1 MAELTA
7 GGSRDTI
14 RAVGVRSLLVT
25 AVAGLAL
32 AGAGSA
38 AAAPTPQELT
48 VTASDGTPLACG
60 LILPDGAPPAGG
72 WPGVILFHGLGQV
85 HATMEAV
92 AEQSFAL
99 DGYASLACDARGT
112 GASGGTFGLDGPKE
126 DQDARDLFDW
136 FAARPDV
143 SDTEI
148 AAFGISLGGG
158 AVWNA
163 AVAGVP
169 FKAIA
174 PSITWTS
181 LSTALAP
188 QNVPKTGLLAQL
200 AVAVP
205 FASWDP
211 SLTAARDALLGGS
224 VTSDVT
230 TIGDARSALGA
241 LATLQTPTLLL
252 QGRQD
257 FLFDIDQALA
267 AYRLLPGPKHLYLG
281 DLGHTPAANPT
292 AEQPVYLFEV
302 LNWFDHYLKGQES
315 GIDKANPVDLAS
327 DPFDGTKLSYP
338 GIPAT
343 KTATLVLPGTKKLAA
358 AAHVSRSA
366 ALKGGP
372 STSFGDST
380 LTIRYSGAKKWT
392 HLVATVAV
400 AGSKVPVTLG
410 GVRIAKSAGV
420 ATIKLLDEAV
430 PIAAG
435 KRIVV
440 TLGATSGA
448 DGVYTDKAPAGA
460 SITIGAVTL
469 KLSLLK

>member
-1 MAELTA
+1 M
-7 GGSRDTI
+7 
-14 RAVGVRSLLVT
+14 
-25 AVAGLAL
+25 LAL

-38 AAAPTPQELT
+38 IAAPTPQELT
-48 VTASDGTPLACG
+48 ITASDGTPLACG
-60 LILPDGAPPAGG
+60 LILPDGTPPAGG
-72 WPGVILFHGLGQV
+72 WPGVLLFHGLGQTHGV
-85 HATMEAV
+85 MEAI

-126 DQDARDLFDW
+126 TQDARDLFAW
-136 FAARPDV
+136 LAARPDV

-174 PSITWTS
+174 PSITWTN
-181 LSTALAP
+181 LNTALSP

-200 AVAVP
+200 AGAVP

-211 SLTAARDALLGGS
+211 SLAASRDALLGGS
-224 VTSDVT
+224 VTADALAV
-230 TIGDARSALGA
+230 GNARSAIGS

-267 AYRLLPGPKHLYLG
+267 AYKLLPGPKHLYLG

-292 AEQPVYLFEV
+292 DEQPVYLFEV
-302 LNWFDHYLKGQES
+302 LNWFDHFLKGQES
-315 GIDKANPVDLAS
+315 GIENANPVDLAS
-327 DPFDGTKLSYP
+327 DPFDGTKLTFP

-343 KTATLVLPGTKKLAA
+343 KSVTLALPGTTKLGA
-358 AAHVSRSA
+358 AAHVSRSV

-372 STSFGDST
+372 STSFGDSV
-380 LTIRYSGAKKWT
+380 LTVHYSGAKKWT
-392 HLVATVAV
+392 HLVAVVSV
-400 AGSKVPVTLG
+400 AGSKIPVTLG
-410 GVRIAKSAGV
+410 GAPIAKAAGV
-420 ATIKLLDEAV
+420 VKIALLDEAA
-430 PIAAG
+430 PIAKG
-435 KRIVV
+435 KTLVV
-440 TLGATSGA
+440 TLGATSGS
-448 DGVYTDKAPAGA
+448 DGVYTNKAPAGA
-460 SITIGAVTL
+460 SIAIGAVSL